1 MGSADW
7 LADTLPG
14 LGPSKELHAAA
25 NAEESFL
32 EHRLQVAKIAGS
44 FATLAGG
51 IEYATELVEALREG
65 RDVPTAPM
73 DWSDVRMALILAR
86 DALVAVGVMRPSLE
100 QLHCVLLGG
109 EVAVPGARVVAF
121 RGILCMRAEGLGWG
135 RIASERFQRAAVT
148 RMG

>member
-14 LGPSKELHAAA
+14 LVASHGMNAATGDA
-25 NAEESFL
+25 SVR
-32 EHRLQVAKIAGS
+32 EHRMNVGKIAAS
-44 FATLAGG
+44 FASLAGG
-51 IEYATELVEALREG
+51 FDNAVALVEALRDG

-86 DALVAVGVMRPSLE
+86 DALTAVGVMRPSGEL
-100 QLHCVLLGG
+100 LRCVLLGG
-109 EVAVPGARVVAF
+109 EAPVPGARVVAF
-121 RGILCMRAEGLGWG
+121 KGVLTMRAEGHGWG

-148 RMG
+148 RLE